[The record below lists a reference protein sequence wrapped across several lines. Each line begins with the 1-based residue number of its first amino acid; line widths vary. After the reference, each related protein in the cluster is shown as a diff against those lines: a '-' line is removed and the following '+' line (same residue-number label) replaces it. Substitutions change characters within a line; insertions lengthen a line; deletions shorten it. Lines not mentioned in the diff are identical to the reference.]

1 MSRSLTLACL
11 AIAGAAAGCDDV
23 APDGTGLVVEVLADQ
38 PRSPD
43 LGVSLAVHARGGTG
57 VHVSVEQGTFLTTGG
72 GPGQPPV
79 ATTSDCIPSG
89 SGKPHV
95 NFELSVRPVA
105 EEALL
110 YAALYAANDC
120 TGELIQ
126 SRLVA
131 VRPPAVNP
139 VPLDAGAVA
148 PGVP

>member
-1 MSRSLTLACL
+1 MSRTLMLACL
-11 AIAGAAAGCDDV
+11 AIASAAAGCDDV

-57 VHVSVEQGTFLTTGG
+57 VYVSVELGTFLATAGG
-72 GPGQPPV
+72 TGQPPV
-79 ATTSDCIPSG
+79 AATARCIPSG
-89 SGKPHV
+89 SAQPRV
-95 NFELSVRPVA
+95 SFELSVRPAA

-139 VPLDAGAVA
+139 VPPDAGAA
-148 PGVP
+148 ALGVP